1 MKKNLSIFAVLITA
15 VVMSF
20 GFSNDG
26 NDKETVN
33 SVNQGSS
40 NVLYNQDIERF
51 AGYNWDNPLAVLFTY
66 NELVN
71 AAGQGQGGADVSF
84 ITAPGTLY
92 GFGSQGN
99 LFNWMGDDFTVP
111 AGQQWQI
118 DSIKFY
124 SYQTGSTL
132 TSTLTGSRIALWNG
146 RVDSAGVTLR
156 AGDTTTNRMRATYFS
171 NIYRTTATPPYNTQ
185 NTRPIMAVVDTLNV
199 TLNPGYYWLQF
210 TFLGS
215 LASGPWAPP
224 RTILNTPVTGNGKQ
238 KLAGTGW
245 ANAVDGTNGQGLP
258 FVIYGTQL
266 VAINNNNT
274 GIPSSYSLK
283 QNYPN
288 PFNPATNVSFDVPK
302 ASQVKIS
309 VYDVMGKEV
318 DVVVNKQMEA
328 GSYSFT
334 YDASKLSTGLYFY
347 TLTSGDYKETKKMML
362 IK

>member
-1 MKKNLSIFAVLITA
+1 MKKNLSIFTMLLAA
-15 VVMSF
+15 FVMSF
-20 GFSNDG
+20 GFSNAG

-33 SVNQGSS
+33 SVDQSSS
-40 NVLYNQDIERF
+40 NVLYQQDVNQY

-132 TSTLTGSRIALWNG
+132 TSTLTGSRLALWNG

-156 AGDTTTNRMRATYFS
+156 AGDTTTNRMRATYWS
-171 NIYRTTATPPYNTQ
+171 GIYRTTATPPYNTQ
-185 NTRPIMAVVDTLNV
+185 NTRPIMSVVDTLNV
-199 TLNPGYYWLQF
+199 TLNPGLYWMQF

-224 RTILNTPVTGNGKQ
+224 RTILNQAATGDGKQ
-238 KLAGTGW
+238 KLAGVW
-245 ANAVDGTNGQGLP
+245 AAALDGTNGQGLP
-258 FVIYGTQL
+258 FVVYGTQL
-266 VAINNNNT
+266 VGINNNNT
-274 GIPSSYSLK
+274 GIPSSYGLK

-288 PFNPATNVSFDVPK
+288 PFNPSTNVSFDVPK
-302 ASQVKIS
+302 SSLVKIA
-309 VYDVMGKEV
+309 VYDIMGREL
-318 DVVVNKQMEA
+318 DVIVNKQVEA

-347 TLTSGDYKETKKMML
+347 TLTSGDFKETKKMML
-362 IK
+362 VK

>member
-1 MKKNLSIFAVLITA
+1 MKKNLSIFTMLLAA
-15 VVMSF
+15 FVMSF
-20 GFSNDG
+20 GFSNAG

-33 SVNQGSS
+33 SVDQSSS
-40 NVLYNQDIERF
+40 NVLYQQEVNQY

-84 ITAPGTLY
+84 ITAPGTLF

-132 TSTLTGSRIALWNG
+132 TSTLTGSRLAIWNG

-185 NTRPIMAVVDTLNV
+185 TTRPIMAVVDTLNV

-224 RTILNTPVTGNGKQ
+224 RTILNTAITGNGKQ
-238 KLAGTGW
+238 KLAGVWG
-245 ANAVDGTNGQGLP
+245 NALDGTNGQGLP
-258 FVIYGTQL
+258 FVVYGTQL

-274 GIPSSYSLK
+274 GIPSSYGLK

-288 PFNPATNVSFDVPK
+288 PFNPSTNVSFDVPK
-302 ASQVKIS
+302 SSLVKIA
-309 VYDVMGKEV
+309 VYDIMGREV
-318 DVVVNKQMEA
+318 DVIVNKQVEA

-347 TLTSGDYKETKKMML
+347 TLTSGDFKETKKMML
-362 IK
+362 VK